1 MSQPEVKL
9 DLSRASRI
17 GIEEAIYCA
26 GKSDE
31 QLATILHRL
40 RMERRSC
47 LLTRLSAES
56 HSRIGAELRAL
67 LDYEPA
73 SRTAFF
79 NWRAKPA
86 GPAQVAVLTAGSSDV
101 PVAREAIRTLA
112 YAHVDSLAVFDVG
125 VSGLWRL
132 MERMDEIKA
141 YPIAI
146 VAAGMD
152 AALPSVVGG
161 LFPGLVIAIPTSV
174 GYGVAAGGTTALNAI
189 LASCASGIT
198 TVNIDNGYGAAC
210 AALRALHMRWHIGPA
225 EVAEE
230 ENEQADEQADE
241 REAAKGRAAA
251 SGEASICNLLAT

>member
-1 MSQPEVKL
+1 MSQAEVKL
-9 DLSRASRI
+9 DLARASRI

-31 QLATILHRL
+31 QLATILCHL
-40 RMERRSC
+40 CGERKSC
-47 LLTRLSAES
+47 LLTRLSADS
-56 HSRIGAELRAL
+56 YSRIGAEFRAM

-79 NWRAKPA
+79 NWRAKQA

-132 MERMDEIKA
+132 TERIEEIKA

-161 LFPGLVIAIPTSV
+161 LFPGSIIAIPTSV

-210 AALRALHMRWHIGPA
+210 AALRVLNARRRTDRT
-225 EVAEE
+225 VV
-230 ENEQADEQADE
+230 ADEGDKGETAKSH
-241 REAAKGRAAA
+241 AAL
-251 SGEASICNLLAT
+251 SGEASMFDLLTT

>member
-1 MSQPEVKL
+1 MSKSEVKL
-9 DLSRASRI
+9 DHHRANRI

-26 GKSDE
+26 GKSDAQIE
-31 QLATILHRL
+31 TILSEL
-40 RMERRSC
+40 RAVRKSC

-56 HSRIGAELRAL
+56 YARISTGFRGM

-79 NWRAKPA
+79 NWRAKQP

-101 PVAREAIRTLA
+101 PVAREAIRTLT

-125 VSGLWRL
+125 VAGLWRL
-132 MERMDEIKA
+132 TERMEEIRA
-141 YPIAI
+141 YPVAI

-161 LFPGLVIAIPTSV
+161 LFPGLIIAIPTSV

-210 AALRALHMRWHIGPA
+210 AALRALNVQRRIGRT
-225 EVAEE
+225 VA
-230 ENEQADEQADE
+230 ADEGDKPASVQD
-241 REAAKGRAAA
+241 RASP
-251 SGEASICNLLAT
+251 SGEAKTPGFLTT

>member
-1 MSQPEVKL
+1 MSTSEVRL
-9 DLSRASRI
+9 DHHRANRI

-26 GKSDE
+26 GKSDAQIE
-31 QLATILHRL
+31 TILGEL
-40 RMERRSC
+40 RAVHKSC
-47 LLTRLSAES
+47 LLTRLSPES
-56 HSRIGAELRAL
+56 HARIGAEFRSL

-79 NWRAKPA
+79 NWRARQTE
-86 GPAQVAVLTAGSSDV
+86 PAQVAVLTAGSSDV

-125 VSGLWRL
+125 VAGLWRL
-132 MERMDEIKA
+132 TERMEEIRA
-141 YPIAI
+141 YPVAI

-161 LFPGLVIAIPTSV
+161 LFPGLIIAIPTSV

-210 AALRALHMRWHIGPA
+210 AALRVLNMRPRGA
-225 EVAEE
+225 CAATV
-230 ENEQADEQADE
+230 NEGDGREPTQARHRTPSNKMNE
-241 REAAKGRAAA
+241 
-251 SGEASICNLLAT
+251 SGSLTS